1 MNDSVDLHHLMEQ
14 NAHFDYSRFVLDG
27 TYLKVEASGLT
38 SSLSHD
44 QVKEMIQEVAQ
55 LADHYELKL
64 TGKDIH

>member
-1 MNDSVDLHHLMEQ
+1 V
-14 NAHFDYSRFVLDG
+14 
-27 TYLKVEASGLT
+27 KVEASC
-38 SSLSHD
+38 LSETVSEE